1 MRKKVYIAYTGG
13 TIGMTPSEEGYAPA
27 PGYLKKQM
35 ETMLE
40 LKNGLMPEFT
50 IKEYNPLLDSANMTP
65 EEWVAIAQDIA
76 DHYHEY
82 DGFVVLHGTDTM
94 AYTASALSFML
105 EGLNKPVIFTG
116 SQIPICEVR
125 NDARDNL
132 ITAILIAG
140 NYNIPEVCLY
150 FGDRLFRGNR
160 TVKINADQLDA
171 FDSPNFP
178 PLGTVGV
185 DIKINCNLLH
195 TTKKTDISI
204 HQFTDHSIGTLRIF
218 PGISAQVVENFLQPP
233 LEGIV
238 LETYGVGNIPDSNK
252 ELIAVLEKAC
262 RQGLVI
268 VACTQS
274 LRGTVDLGAY
284 KAGSAL
290 EKAGVISGFDMTTE
304 GALTKMY
311 YLFSRGYSVEEIK
324 KMMQIN
330 ICGELTTS
338 IGDMC

>member
-13 TIGMTPSEEGYAPA
+13 TIGMTPSEEGYAPQ
-27 PGYLKKQM
+27 PGYLKEQM
-35 ETMLE
+35 EKMLE
-40 LKNGLMPEFT
+40 LKSGLMPQYFVN
-50 IKEYNPLLDSANMTP
+50 EYNPLLDSSNMTP
-65 EEWVAIAQDIA
+65 QEWVAIAQDIA

-105 EGLNKPVIFTG
+105 EGLQKPVIFTG
-116 SQIPICEVR
+116 SQIPICEIR

-140 NYNIPEVCLY
+140 NFAIPEVCLY

-160 TVKINADQLDA
+160 TVKVNADRLDA

-185 DIKINCNLLH
+185 DIKINNSLINNVSEKAITVH
-195 TTKKTDISI
+195 KFSNN
-204 HQFTDHSIGTLRIF
+204 HSISALRLF
-218 PGISAQVVENFLQPP
+218 PGISARVVENILHPP
-233 LEGIV
+233 LKGLV
-238 LETYGVGNIPDSNK
+238 LETYGLGNIPDQNQ
-252 ELIAVLEKAC
+252 ELINVLKKAC
-262 RQGLVI
+262 DQGIVI

-284 KAGSAL
+284 KAGSVL
-290 EKAGVISGFDMTTE
+290 ERVGVISGFDMTTE
-304 GALTKMY
+304 AALTKMY
-311 YLFSRGYSVEEIK
+311 YLFSRGYSVEEVRRL
-324 KMMQIN
+324 MQVN
-330 ICGELTTS
+330 IRGELTRP
-338 IGDMC
+338 I